1 MCLFSKENRDALSV
15 TFLSHFSFHSIG
27 RSREKTK
34 MHFLFDHL
42 TKTRLFILTPLTFI
56 NSLRK
61 AKAVVEAPTTIT
73 RASTIRRGAC
83 RRRLHA
89 RNKPKSGVEAARR
102 PGTLPPSSSSLLD
115 EAVFIAEGRLLDT
128 WPWKMFTA
136 GVLDV
141 AATEVS

>member
-1 MCLFSKENRDALSV
+1 MCLFSKEIPDALSV

-56 NSLRK
+56 SSLRK

-73 RASTIRRGAC
+73 RVSTIRRGAC

-89 RNKPKSGVEAARR
+89 RNKPKSGVE
-102 PGTLPPSSSSLLD
+102 GTLPPSSLSLLD